1 MAPSRPGPTGLQR
14 PIANHP
20 PWGALLVLSL
30 GNPGSAEVHKQYAL
44 NERYEIADEWIC

>member
-1 MAPSRPGPTGLQR
+1 MRLDPAYLTAYP
-14 PIANHP
+14 P
-20 PWGALLVLSL
+20 PWGALLVLTL